1 MKANLRMTGDQSAY
15 FLELGKLI
23 SSVGDARF
31 ASNMHQII
39 AATVPIDFLD
49 LSEWTIDENEGS
61 IISIQPLGREYAE
74 QKPENLTVSQDH
86 DMLLARMVNV
96 DDFLLIHLKPPFSSC
111 TGPASCGSAGTYH
124 CSLVSRK
131 SNRRCV
137 ISLHR
142 QHHQRDFSLHE
153 LSFLKNFSEALLP
166 LLERHAQTTR
176 TLCTAHADNDA
187 ITQGGQQL
195 QREFNEKLSHSEV
208 RLSLR
213 EKEICLGILAGATVP
228 ELADKLHVKNSS
240 IETYLKRAAAKLGVK
255 GRHGLVKWMTGV
267 AQMA

>member
-1 MKANLRMTGDQSAY
+1 MKANLRMTGNQSAY
-15 FLELGKLI
+15 FLELGRLI

-31 ASNMHQII
+31 ASNMYQMI

-49 LSEWTIDENEGS
+49 LSEWTIDEHEGS
-61 IISIQPLGREYAE
+61 IISIQPLGRETSE
-74 QKPENLTVSQDH
+74 QKPATSPVSQDNE
-86 DMLLARMVNV
+86 MLLARMVNV
-96 DDFLLIHLKPPFSSC
+96 DDFLLIHLKPPFSGTPVSNC
-111 TGPASCGSAGTYH
+111 SAVTYQ
-124 CSLVSRK
+124 CNLVSRK

-142 QHHQRDFSLHE
+142 QHPQRDFSLHE

-166 LLERHAQTTR
+166 LLERHAQATR

-187 ITQGGQQL
+187 VTQGGQQL

-213 EKEICLGILAGATVP
+213 EKEICLGLLAGATVP

-267 AQMA
+267 TQTA

>member
-1 MKANLRMTGDQSAY
+1 MEANLQMTGNQSAY

-23 SSVGDARF
+23 ASVGDAGF
-31 ASNMHQII
+31 ASNMYQII
-39 AATVPIDFLD
+39 AASVPIDCLD

-61 IISIQPLGREYAE
+61 VISIQPLGQETADH
-74 QKPENLTVSQDH
+74 KPMIVTVSQNQET
-86 DMLLARMVNV
+86 LLARMLSV
-96 DDFLLIHLKPPFSSC
+96 DDFLLVHLKLPSSVGQASS
-111 TGPASCGSAGTYH
+111 GPTGTYH
-124 CSLVSRK
+124 CNLVSRK

-142 QHHQRDFSLHE
+142 DHHQRDFSLHE

-166 LLERHAQTTR
+166 LLDRHAQTTR
-176 TLCTAHADNDA
+176 TLCTAHADNEA
-187 ITQGGQQL
+187 VTQGGQQL
-195 QREFNEKLSHSEV
+195 QREFNDKLSQAEV

-240 IETYLKRAAAKLGVK
+240 IETYLKRAGAKLGVK

-267 AQMA
+267 SQTA

>member
-1 MKANLRMTGDQSAY
+1 MEANLQMTGNQSAY

-23 SSVGDARF
+23 ASVGDTGF
-31 ASNMHQII
+31 AANMYQII
-39 AATVPIDFLD
+39 AATVPIDLLD
-49 LSEWTIDENEGS
+49 LSEWTIDENEGNV
-61 IISIQPLGREYAE
+61 ISIQPLGQENAD
-74 QKPENLTVSQDH
+74 QKPFSLSVSQNQE
-86 DMLLARMVNV
+86 MLLARMLNV
-96 DDFLLIHLKPPFSSC
+96 DDFLLVHLKPPCSMGSS
-111 TGPASCGSAGTYH
+111 GTYH
-124 CSLVSRK
+124 CNLVSRK

-142 QHHQRDFSLHE
+142 DHHQRDFSLHE

-166 LLERHAQTTR
+166 LLGRHAQTTR
-176 TLCTAHADNDA
+176 TLCTAHADNEA
-187 ITQGGQQL
+187 VTQGGHQL
-195 QREFNEKLSHSEV
+195 QREFNEKLSRSEV

-240 IETYLKRAAAKLGVK
+240 IETYLKRAGAKLGVK

-267 AQMA
+267 SQTG

>member
-1 MKANLRMTGDQSAY
+1 MEANLQMTGNQSAY

-23 SSVGDARF
+23 ASVGDTGF
-31 ASNMHQII
+31 ASNMYQII
-39 AATVPIDFLD
+39 AATVPIDLLD

-61 IISIQPLGREYAE
+61 VISIQPLGQESAD
-74 QKPENLTVSQDH
+74 QKPASLTVSQNQE
-86 DMLLARMVNV
+86 MLLARMLNV
-96 DDFLLIHLKPPFSSC
+96 DDFLLVHLKSPCSTGSS
-111 TGPASCGSAGTYH
+111 GTYH
-124 CSLVSRK
+124 CNLVSRK

-142 QHHQRDFSLHE
+142 EHHQRDFSLHE

-176 TLCTAHADNDA
+176 TLCTAHADNEA
-187 ITQGGQQL
+187 VTQGGHQL
-195 QREFNEKLSHSEV
+195 QREFNEKLSRSEV

-240 IETYLKRAAAKLGVK
+240 IETYLKRAGAKLGVR

-267 AQMA
+267 SQTA